1 MYCPKCKAD
10 HAHRSHRKRVAERLA
25 SLIAFYPYRCD
36 ACQHRFLRFRY
47 HLPEAVAQDETSAA
61 HMLKAARASKQLKRK
76 RREFLLYGGA
86 LLLFVLFLY
95 YVTRERPPASDG
107 S

>member
-1 MYCPKCKAD
+1 MSRTLDLAGWLF
-10 HAHRSHRKRVAERLA
+10 VAVMAAAAVLV
-25 SLIAFYPYRCD
+25 PY
-36 ACQHRFLRFRY
+36 
-47 HLPEAVAQDETSAA
+47 AVLGTPETSAA